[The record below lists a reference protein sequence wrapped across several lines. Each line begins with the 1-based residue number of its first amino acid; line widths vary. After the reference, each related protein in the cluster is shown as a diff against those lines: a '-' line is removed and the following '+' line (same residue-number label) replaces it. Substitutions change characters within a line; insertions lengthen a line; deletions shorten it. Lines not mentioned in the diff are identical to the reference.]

1 MPTLPNY
8 QTTKQTT
15 NTSAPRSLPFG
26 DPLGPRSRSA
36 VQATQQ
42 PTTNKESDRLQ
53 IIYQILAI
61 SSTILVG
68 ANAGVQLFHN
78 LGQNL

>member
-1 MPTLPNY
+1 MVGDAHP
-8 QTTKQTT
+8 TKQTT
-15 NTSAPRSLPFG
+15 NQQPT
-26 DPLGPRSRSA
+26 
-36 VQATQQ
+36 TNNQQ